1 MNKFKI
7 FEKYDKFEKIGEG
20 AFAKVY
26 RGRNKITK
34 EIVAIKEIE
43 VKKIEGMDI
52 RADTQKEIKFMQIYD
67 FCPNSVKLY
76 DAYDENEIIFL
87 LILCDTDLSKFLQ
100 KSKNGFTIPEV
111 KIVMKQFN
119 NILYEIRKRDMV
131 HNDVKLENV
140 LIKFKKDSKEFQIKL
155 CDFGQMKLL
164 SSEKDLSNNEWGIQP
179 YIPETKDILLIVEK
193 IDLLNLGIDIYRMLF
208 KEVCKTF
215 NEMLDRIDKNINDK
229 NLKDLMH
236 KILVDIK
243 DVNTKLISWDDY
255 FNHNFFKI
263 DKFDFDKVEN
273 IVLW

>member
-7 FEKYDKFEKIGEG
+7 FEKYDKSEKIGEG

-76 DAYDENEIIFL
+76 DVYDENEIIFL
-87 LILCDTDLSKFLQ
+87 VIELCDTDLSKCLQ

-119 NILYEIRKRDMV
+119 NILYEIRKRDMI

-155 CDFGQMKLL
+155 CGFGQMKLL
-164 SSEKDLSNNEWGIQP
+164 SSKKDLSNNEWGIQP

-208 KEVCKTF
+208 KEVCKTI
-215 NEMLDRIDKNINDK
+215 NEMIDRIDKNINDK
-229 NLKDLMH
+229 DLKDLLH

-255 FNHNFFKI
+255 FNHDFFKI
-263 DKFDFDKVEN
+263 DKIDFDKVEN
-273 IVLW
+273 IVL

>member
-1 MNKFKI
+1 MSKFKI

-52 RADTQKEIKFMQIYD
+52 RADIQKEIKFMQIYD

-76 DAYDENEIIFL
+76 DVYDENEIIFL
-87 LILCDTDLSKFLQ
+87 VIELCDTDLSKCLQ

-140 LIKFKKDSKEFQIKL
+140 
-155 CDFGQMKLL
+155 
-164 SSEKDLSNNEWGIQP
+164 
-179 YIPETKDILLIVEK
+179 
-193 IDLLNLGIDIYRMLF
+193 
-208 KEVCKTF
+208 
-215 NEMLDRIDKNINDK
+215 
-229 NLKDLMH
+229 
-236 KILVDIK
+236 
-243 DVNTKLISWDDY
+243 
-255 FNHNFFKI
+255 
-263 DKFDFDKVEN
+263 
-273 IVLW
+273 